1 MKLFKEDGQINYEDL
16 RDILWT
22 LRNHKI
28 NRHPPRDNIPNY
40 MRVAHER
47 HLALLKQTI
56 ETIDFDYRREKYLW
70 HKIVSTKD
78 LVDKLKDNVTLLEQ
92 EKEQLES
99 EVKTLK
105 DKIQEAQVTAG
116 LFIQSIKDKLP
127 SWFTKDKET

>member
-1 MKLFKEDGQINYEDL
+1 MNLFKEDGQINYEDL
-16 RDILWT
+16 RDIVWT

-28 NRHPPRDNIPNY
+28 NKHPPRDNIPNY
-40 MRVAHER
+40 MMVAHDR

-56 ETIDFDYRREKYLW
+56 EMINYDYTREKYLW
-70 HKIVSTKD
+70 HKINSTED
-78 LVDKLKDNVTLLEQ
+78 LVDRLKDGVTLLKQ

-116 LFIQSIKDKLP
+116 LFIQSVKDKLP
-127 SWFTKDKET
+127 NWFTKEKEK